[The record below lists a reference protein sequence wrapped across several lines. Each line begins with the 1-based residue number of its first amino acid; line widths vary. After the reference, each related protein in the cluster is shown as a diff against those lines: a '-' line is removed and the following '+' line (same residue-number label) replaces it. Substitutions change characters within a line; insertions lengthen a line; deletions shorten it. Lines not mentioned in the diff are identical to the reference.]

1 MSSFEHL
8 RALALAVDAAKDQGD
23 KVYGERLADFDEE
36 VTPEAVQAMF
46 AELDA
51 LRKLPTA
58 WTEVM
63 DQSVELDTLR
73 DAQLAWLSERDRL
86 RTENEAF
93 DDGLRELAF
102 RLSAGG
108 YNAETLTAAQ
118 LLAKVNWGVDSLASL
133 SGQLVDRITA
143 ERTELRLQVGA
154 LRDVLQHLVN
164 GDEGY
169 LDAAR
174 SLLALLKGETR
185 AHTIVPDERLRALES
200 HNRMLLA
207 NAELHAQEI
216 AEEVER
222 TRHYIGV
229 LGGEIAT
236 VVHLTEAA
244 QKVLNHTE
252 QAHRPPVRDD
262 IETGRMVLVR
272 LHALADL
279 QDIVNTL
286 ERQKA

>member
-1 MSSFEHL
+1 MSLTRDHD
-8 RALALAVDAAKDQGD
+8 VDALIQ
-23 KVYGERLADFDEE
+23 
-36 VTPEAVQAMF
+36 
-46 AELDA
+46 
-51 LRKLPTA
+51 
-58 WTEVM
+58 
-63 DQSVELDTLR
+63 
-73 DAQLAWLSERDRL
+73 ERDRL
-86 RTENEAF
+86 RAENEAF

-164 GDEGY
+164 GDEGH

-174 SLLALLKGETR
+174 SLLALLKGETS

-229 LGGEIAT
+229 LGGECAT